1 MRQISIAIAVIA
13 LLLASPSSAQQATRA
28 GNPTSKQSSSSTLP
42 PGPILGG
49 MGTTNYVPLWASS
62 TFLLDS
68 IIYQIG
74 GNVGIGTTT
83 PAATLDVNGSINAAT
98 GYFHGYQ
105 IGNQTVL
112 SLGASANRD
121 LFLGVSAG
129 GNEGGTDNTFA
140 GYYSGGSGSAEGGG
154 NTFIGSQAGYSNCC
168 GEGDTYIG
176 ASAGYSGVSDWP
188 KNNTFVGTDAG
199 YQNTQGYANNFYGYD
214 AGGNNTTGSYDLYIA
229 NSGPLSGT
237 ESNAIRIGTE
247 GTQTTAYIAGID
259 SAILPSGVPVFISN
273 GQLGVQASS
282 GRFKEQVR
290 NMGDITSALMS
301 LRPVTFFYKSEYANG
316 DRTLQYGL
324 IAEEVAKVYPDLVA
338 YDQDGQPYSVRYQ
351 YLSTMLLNEVQK
363 EYRRTDQQA
372 EVIAAQQAQIAS
384 QQREIEGL
392 GQQLQLKNALLE
404 ERLSRL
410 EKRVAVQNQV
420 AQK

>member
-1 MRQISIAIAVIA
+1 MPPLVISTDTKSAIKQCCRWVPQLTATYFLGCLRVEMKEA
-13 LLLASPSSAQQATRA
+13 L
-28 GNPTSKQSSSSTLP
+28 
-42 PGPILGG
+42 
-49 MGTTNYVPLWASS
+49 
-62 TFLLDS
+62 
-68 IIYQIG
+68 
-74 GNVGIGTTT
+74 TT
-83 PAATLDVNGSINAAT
+83 PSPGTIRVA
-98 GYFHGYQ
+98 
-105 IGNQTVL
+105 
-112 SLGASANRD
+112 
-121 LFLGVSAG
+121 LGVPK
-129 GNEGGTDNTFA
+129 ER
-140 GYYSGGSGSAEGGG
+140 G